1 MTHRFTRINRSTFK
15 ERGSMS
21 DQIPSSSRETRF
33 DTKELAIIEV
43 YGKMGKAPA
52 QLKNISKTGAF
63 LELNHTKILPQKGD
77 ILQITVQLKELR
89 KERTLSAE
97 VVWNQGFSLGIQ
109 FLAKDQV
116 VSKLMNK
123 WKP

>member
-1 MTHRFTRINRSTFK
+1 
-15 ERGSMS
+15 MS
-21 DQIPSSSRETRF
+21 DQISSFARETRF
-33 DTKELAIIEV
+33 YTKEIAIVEV

-52 QLKNISKTGAF
+52 LLKNISKTGAF
-63 LELNHTKILPQKGD
+63 LELNHSKILPQKGD
-77 ILQITVQLKELR
+77 ILQITVQLKELQ
-89 KERTLSAE
+89 KERKFSAE
-97 VVWNQGFSLGIQ
+97 VIWNQGFSLGIQ

>member
-1 MTHRFTRINRSTFK
+1 
-15 ERGSMS
+15 MS